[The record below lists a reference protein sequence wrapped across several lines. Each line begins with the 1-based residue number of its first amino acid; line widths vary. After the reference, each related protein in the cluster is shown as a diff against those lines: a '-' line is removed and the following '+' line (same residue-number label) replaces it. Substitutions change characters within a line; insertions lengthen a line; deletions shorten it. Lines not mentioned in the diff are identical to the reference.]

1 MGAFRGEMF
10 YERTSRATGCLLDGF
25 VDLLG
30 GIQYI
35 VYLLYFGILKSVYVM
50 NYHPR

>member
-10 YERTSRATGCLLDGF
+10 YERTPRATGCLFDGF

-30 GIQYI
+30 GIYCI
-35 VYLLYFGILKSVYVM
+35 FTLLWHIKKCVCNELS
-50 NYHPR
+50 P